1 MSQPWSTL
9 VAVGGGL
16 LLLWAGLVLTLW
28 LLARRDQ
35 RTGSL
40 REALRLLP
48 DVVRLLRALAA
59 DPDLPRGVRLR
70 LVLLLGYLLMPLDL
84 VPDVIPVVGWA
95 DDVVVVALALRS
107 VVRRAGPGAL
117 DRHWPGTPDGLAV
130 VRRLAGLPTPP
141 ATGRRPGSGSDTGRG
156 PGPGSDTGRG
166 PGPGSDTGRGPGP
179 GSDTGRGPGSD
190 TGRGPGP
197 GSDTDTG
204 SGSGPGSGSASAS
217 GPGAAARTPPG
228 SP

>member
-16 LLLWAGLVLTLW
+16 LLLWAGLVLALW

-84 VPDVIPVVGWA
+84 VPDVIPVVGWPTTSWSSPSRCA
-95 DDVVVVALALRS
+95 PWCVVPGPAPSTATGPALPTGSPSYAAWPAC
-107 VVRRAGPGAL
+107 RRLPRPDAGPAPAL
-117 DRHWPGTPDGLAV
+117 TPTA
-130 VRRLAGLPTPP
+130 A
-141 ATGRRPGSGSDTGRG
+141 PGSRL
-156 PGPGSDTGRG
+156 
-166 PGPGSDTGRGPGP
+166 
-179 GSDTGRGPGSD
+179 
-190 TGRGPGP
+190 
-197 GSDTDTG
+197 
-204 SGSGPGSGSASAS
+204 
-217 GPGAAARTPPG
+217 
-228 SP
+228 

>member
-16 LLLWAGLVLTLW
+16 LLLWAGLVLALW

-141 ATGRRPGSGSDTGRG
+141 ATGRRPGSGSD
-156 PGPGSDTGRG
+156 PGPA
-166 PGPGSDTGRGPGP
+166 
-179 GSDTGRGPGSD
+179 GRGPGS
-190 TGRGPGP
+190 RL
-197 GSDTDTG
+197 
-204 SGSGPGSGSASAS
+204 
-217 GPGAAARTPPG
+217 
-228 SP
+228 